1 MMTDSWNLKLLI
13 FCYIFLEF
21 CMISTSEQSDPFLD
35 RPRIVVQDGN
45 LIFKSALNK
54 NVSFSPSGQG
64 IVQINNVDLSR
75 LASAAKTVGSSQE
88 SSYASLIRKY
98 AEQSETLES
107 LTEQVNQMEENITL
121 IYNRVNKFLGSGSD
135 RISNRALRR
144 AMAKVGVLTE
154 KVNTLTQLLT
164 QNECISNPCRNGGTC
179 VDAYNGFICNCPSNW
194 EGVTCETDVNECAVF
209 AGTSFG
215 CQNGATCINSH
226 GGYSCVCPP
235 NFHGIDCTEKHD
247 DCGSASHYEL
257 CGHGTCVD
265 EKRIQPG
272 QPKYRCICDAGWKI
286 PNGGLACTEDIDEC
300 SGADRKCSQ
309 NPLVTCI
316 NTQGSFHCGPCPAG
330 FTGNGYHCND
340 INECDMYNGGCS
352 MHPFV
357 QCINTHGSS
366 QCGSCPTGYVGNGR
380 QCTFSGVCSINR
392 GGCHPNATCIENTA
406 ITGTYRECRCP
417 PGYGGDGV
425 GLHGCYP
432 LSGMSCANNP
442 CQQGTCQMTSNSF
455 HCLCFAGWY
464 GTLCDRQEDPCFSQP
479 CQNGGTCIRRA
490 GSYICNCTEGYQG
503 PTCAETRERCG
514 GYLSGSNGTLT
525 YPENGVHYNHKQDC
539 AWVIRVS
546 SGKVVNVKVN
556 HFSLESGENCQYD
569 FLQLND
575 GPTAASRVI
584 NRFCDDHLDG
594 KNFTSSHNELY
605 MWFHSDSS
613 YASTGFSMEWSE
625 VDPVCGAELNVSEYG
640 SINSPGYP
648 GPYPHNRTCLW
659 LVKVPVGK
667 RIQFH
672 VCGAEL
678 NVSEYGSINSPGYP
692 GPYPHNRTCL
702 WLVKVPV
709 GKRIQFH
716 FATLKLES
724 HENCSYDYLK
734 IFDGASERDPLIGT
748 YCTTVTPPPL
758 TTSGHAATLLFHSD
772 HSVQDTG
779 FHIVYSSQ
787 SNVQGCGGTLT
798 APTGNLRSPNF
809 PDVYENN
816 LVCEWLIRIHPD
828 NRLLLKFTDFH
839 TESHNECN
847 FDAVEVFA
855 GTNDAAPLIGRY
867 CGTTIPEEIFSD
879 SHQLFIRF
887 RTDTS
892 LRYKG
897 FRAEYKTICG
907 GVYTEATGIL
917 KSPFFPDYYPAR
929 ALCLYE
935 IRLSPGYLINVTFH
949 NMEIESHLDCRFDY
963 LQVRD
968 GEKED
973 SPLIGQLC
981 GSLVPEPII
990 STFNFLWM
998 KFESDGSVQNRGF
1011 YAVYNAIEIGCG
1023 GVMTETSGQISS
1035 PRHPDAYPHKTTCT
1049 WLLKATPGH
1058 VIRLTFTSFNLEMDT
1073 DCRFDYVLVEDTSS
1087 IQIGKYCGNR
1097 RPPILTSM
1105 DETLLVKF
1113 VTDASVARDGFTATY
1128 EFLNTEEECG
1138 GDFYQ
1143 SSGVIRSPGFPNRY
1157 PHSAHCVWILH
1168 APNQRQISLN
1178 VTSFVVEQHAGC
1190 RYDYLELRNGATG
1203 TSPLIGR
1210 YCGEEILKTVRSHS
1224 NSLRIE
1230 FKSDFSMSA
1239 PGFEI
1244 YFDSTATGCGGKLTS
1259 PRGTIMSPNY
1269 PQTYPINANCEWLI
1283 QVSEGSVISLHV
1295 VDIDIEEH
1303 RECRFDYLQVFD
1315 GNSENSKSLMR
1326 ICNNQQNPGPIS
1338 SSSNSLLVR
1347 FRSDVSQ
1354 EAGGFHLA
1362 YETLCNTVLKKRRG
1376 VIESPN
1382 FPNTYPHNHNC
1393 SWTIE
1398 APPGNNISIVFSHFT
1413 LEGSEDCEA
1422 DYVEILE
1429 GQSVRSLGKF
1439 CGDQSELPGVI
1450 KTSSNKAIV
1459 RLITDRSI
1467 SREGFR
1473 LEYHMKGCG
1482 GDIVNKNSGSI
1493 TSPNYPNGYPF
1504 ATVCN
1509 WHISYAPGDRVE
1521 LTIHDIELEADPECT
1536 YDFVR
1541 VYGGEDENSPR
1552 LLNACRGS
1560 GDSQIVTSH
1569 GNKMTIQFASDHS
1582 IARRG
1587 FRATYRRLPP
1597 NITPG
1602 GPAGCGGLFSSDEG
1616 TILSPN
1622 YPETYN
1628 ANDECVWLIRV
1639 DPNHLVLLEFY
1650 DFDLPTAANCTL
1662 GYVAIYDGGSSNS
1675 ALLLKACGQKPEGE
1689 IASTSNQMLVRLVAN
1704 GNNVGKG
1711 FRAHYKRGC
1720 GQRLLADNGGEI
1732 TSMNYPDFSPGNVNC
1747 SWIIYTSDPGEKVI
1761 LTVTNQQIPERDGCV
1776 HSSLIIMDG
1785 DLPDSPVL
1793 KEMCGSRSLL
1803 PIISQSNAMHVFMK
1817 NFGIFRATYGL
1828 SSMHCGGAFSS
1839 LQGTFGTPGYPN
1851 NYDMTMECIWT
1862 IQASAGNKVHLSFE
1876 VFSIEDSDYC
1886 NNDYVE
1892 IHENDAAGP
1901 LIGKYCGHRIPSNV
1915 TAARKLWIK
1924 FRSDDIGT
1932 DSGFLANYELIHGIQ
1947 LSGNEGI
1954 IESPG
1959 YPDKIMTTRGNEYD
1973 WTIFVDSGLF
1983 VSLRFLAIGIVR
1995 ITETNACS
2003 SKIKIFDGFDD
2014 TAPLLGE
2021 YCGYQIP
2028 EPLVS
2033 TSNTMSIKYSP
2044 AYDGSGFFRLQ
2055 WTAVLDRGIVIDL
2068 PNVPAENLCW
2078 EELEIDASDQTP
2090 VRTISSPNYPENY
2103 PDEINCTYIIR
2114 AQHFEHVELN
2124 ISELV
2129 LEAAD
2134 RRCEYDTLEI
2144 YYLTNPNVNEWT
2156 LNSSL
2161 CGRHNSL
2168 LFASPTNVMKLVLL
2182 TDRFMNFKGF
2192 TSTAHVRCGTHLFG
2206 ATGVIKSDYIYT
2218 GLNRSQHFNPIQCE
2232 YVIRVRPRRTVQL
2245 HFDTFNV
2252 PSDSVCSSNYI
2263 LLRNGGSNASPY
2275 LGNGKYCGS
2284 TAPPNLES
2292 SSNQIYVQVVV
2303 NSLASGSPNFHIRY
2317 TEVSIGCGGRVFLT
2331 DEIRNVDIVSP
2342 NYPNPPTHDIECEWV
2357 IVSPSGTRMR
2367 MDFENEFHLS
2377 PNCVEGD
2384 QVEYVDIH
2392 DGGTELAPVLHRFC
2406 GHDQPSSV
2414 MSTGN
2419 AIFVRYVTGVDTPQ
2433 AGFKS
2438 TIRIANC
2445 GGTISSMKSVITSP
2459 GYPMS
2464 YRDSEECEWFLKMK
2478 NGYHIVLKLDDMN
2491 TPRSNRE
2498 NCTLTDYL
2506 EIRNYDSEG
2515 ELLGLFCG
2523 NLDNVSTIIEVP
2535 GPQAYMKFKSNS
2547 ANTGRGFSVT
2557 MTSDFNG
2564 CGARVENPSGVITS
2578 PNYPNL
2584 LSGSR
2589 ECYWRIIAPEGRKI
2603 KITFDELNL
2612 PKDEATGVCISYI
2625 VMYNSTNWRT
2635 GGTSYICGNVVPA
2648 PISSSSG
2655 TLDIIL
2661 WTHGLN
2667 AGQGFTLS
2675 YSTEEESDCGGAL
2688 FPPTGIMATPNFT
2701 VETHTVIDC
2710 KWKIYN
2716 DHYENKTAVI
2726 RFDVL
2731 DIPGEVS
2738 HYCRNNVFY
2747 VLGDCGG
2754 ALFPPTGIMATPN
2767 FTVETHTV
2775 IDCKWK
2781 IYNDH
2786 YENKTAV
2793 IRFDVLDIPG
2803 EVSHY
2808 CRNNVFYVLGDCGGR
2823 IVANS
2828 NSTISSPGYPNNYP
2842 TNMDCQWIIVPDGG
2856 ETVVVF
2862 SDLRLENDCNKDY
2875 VIVRN
2880 GYHFNSPI
2888 IGKFCGTNAP
2898 APIVASGSV
2907 LVVIFHSDEYGTAPG
2922 FSLTTGQFQSGC
2934 GGLIHLTSGT
2944 ISSQNYPSRYKN
2956 NIECIWFIEYVPGYV
2971 IHLEFVGRFEL
2982 EMDSNCEKDYLLIE
2996 EFKDDNT
3003 WTVRDKKCGSSTP
3016 EPITLKSRKARLTFR
3031 SNDRITGDGF
3041 SLKYSAVCG
3050 GNFTQSSGE
3059 IFSPNYPNSYANSL
3073 SCIYVIGKE
3082 GQYISLSF
3090 DDYFSLEVH
3099 DDCLFDNVSIAHGD
3113 DTNFTQGP
3121 YCGNQAPAPR
3131 SLAGPVIL
3139 KFQTDSSYVAH
3150 GFKANYKI
3158 LDCGATL
3165 SEPSGSISTPR
3176 NFKEYLPT
3184 MDCTW
3189 HIVAQPNHVI
3199 ALRFTHF
3206 DIRATY
3212 KCLMEYV
3219 EIRDGNSTGPLIGR
3233 LCGKNS
3239 TVSVKSLGNMLTIK
3253 LYMKAEHGG
3262 ISAHYYNTFGPD
3274 QGCGGTINAASGT
3287 IQSFDVDNN
3296 GLYEPNL
3303 DCNWFVTSDNPDKI
3317 LQISFERFDI
3327 DDSSDGSCE
3336 FDYLELRED
3345 YVLGNLI
3352 GRFCGSN
3359 LPTTIVTATSKV
3371 NILFHTDG
3379 EINKP
3384 GFKMNFQSLDS
3395 PCGSSVLQSEQA
3407 PKFLMS
3413 PNFPSQY
3420 PVNLQCKWVFIRND
3434 SHVPIPEKGNYKMKV
3449 HIKFIDF
3456 DIPCG
3461 GDYLNFQMYPSDR
3474 RLRDF
3479 PSYVSRFIS

>member
-1 MMTDSWNLKLLI
+1 
-13 FCYIFLEF
+13 
-21 CMISTSEQSDPFLD
+21 
-35 RPRIVVQDGN
+35 
-45 LIFKSALNK
+45 
-54 NVSFSPSGQG
+54 
-64 IVQINNVDLSR
+64 
-75 LASAAKTVGSSQE
+75 
-88 SSYASLIRKY
+88 
-98 AEQSETLES
+98 
-107 LTEQVNQMEENITL
+107 
-121 IYNRVNKFLGSGSD
+121 
-135 RISNRALRR
+135 
-144 AMAKVGVLTE
+144 
-154 KVNTLTQLLT
+154 
-164 QNECISNPCRNGGTC
+164 
-179 VDAYNGFICNCPSNW
+179 
-194 EGVTCETDVNECAVF
+194 GVTCETDVNECAVF

-406 ITGTYRECRCP
+406 IFGKSNITKR
-417 PGYGGDGV
+417 
-425 GLHGCYP
+425 
-432 LSGMSCANNP
+432 
-442 CQQGTCQMTSNSF
+442 MTSNSF

-1602 GPAGCGGLFSSDEG
+1602 GPAG
-1616 TILSPN
+1616 
-1622 YPETYN
+1622 
-1628 ANDECVWLIRV
+1628 
-1639 DPNHLVLLEFY
+1639 
-1650 DFDLPTAANCTL
+1650 
-1662 GYVAIYDGGSSNS
+1662 
-1675 ALLLKACGQKPEGE
+1675 
-1689 IASTSNQMLVRLVAN
+1689 
-1704 GNNVGKG
+1704 
-1711 FRAHYKRGC
+1711 
-1720 GQRLLADNGGEI
+1720 
-1732 TSMNYPDFSPGNVNC
+1732 
-1747 SWIIYTSDPGEKVI
+1747 EKVI

-1828 SSMHCGGAFSS
+1828 ASMHCGGAFSS

-2445 GGTISSMKSVITSP
+2445 GGIISSMKSVITSPGYPMSYRDSEECEWFLKMKNGYHIVLKLDDMNTPRSNRENCTLTDYLEIRNYDSEANCGGIISSMKSVITSPGYPMSYRDSEECEWFLKMKNGYHIVLKLDDMNTPRSNRENCTLTDYLEIRNYDSEANCGGIISSMKSVITSP

-2557 MTSDFNG
+2557 MTSDFN
-2564 CGARVENPSGVITS
+2564 
-2578 PNYPNL
+2578 
-2584 LSGSR
+2584 
-2589 ECYWRIIAPEGRKI
+2589 
-2603 KITFDELNL
+2603 
-2612 PKDEATGVCISYI
+2612 
-2625 VMYNSTNWRT
+2625 
-2635 GGTSYICGNVVPA
+2635 
-2648 PISSSSG
+2648 
-2655 TLDIIL
+2655 
-2661 WTHGLN
+2661 
-2667 AGQGFTLS
+2667 
-2675 YSTEEESDCGGAL
+2675 DCGGAL

-2747 VLGDCGG
+2747 VLGDQSNFMGRYCGNYTSPVIITSS
-2754 ALFPPTGIMATPN
+2754 FPSTAFRLIANLSTSFRGIHATYN
-2767 FTVETHTV
+2767 FT
-2775 IDCKWK
+2775 
-2781 IYNDH
+2781 
-2786 YENKTAV
+2786 
-2793 IRFDVLDIPG
+2793 
-2803 EVSHY
+2803 
-2808 CRNNVFYVLGDCGGR
+2808 DCGGR

-3479 PSYVSRFIS
+3479 PSYVYDGLNNSAPLLMNQCHTFMPPDPVFSTGNSLYFEANMTNGLGLFYMNYMTTDQSRGCGGSLFAERGAVSSPLYPLPLNTTSNCAWYIGVPGYHTVNLAFVNFNLTSAAGCTTNYLEIYDGQSGDISERVVRYCGSDIPAEHNSRSNNVMIKLVTNSTNTGSGFLIHFKSNSYFSSSMTPLIQREDGMDSDDAYFLMTPQNYQETSGYRPRHG